1 VILRQTEQQH
11 LNKETY
17 QALPLLL
24 YLLGVPYH
32 IIIHRTMCIISYFS
46 VFGAWLF

>member
-1 VILRQTEQQH
+1 LTTEQQH
-11 LNKETY
+11 PNKETY

-32 IIIHRTMCIISYFS
+32 SMSNLS
-46 VFGAWLF
+46 VNNIF

>member
-11 LNKETY
+11 PNKETY

-32 IIIHRTMCIISYFS
+32 IYMYVYIYMKRPKS
-46 VFGAWLF
+46 

>member
-32 IIIHRTMCIISYFS
+32 T
-46 VFGAWLF
+46 

>member
-11 LNKETY
+11 PNKETY

-32 IIIHRTMCIISYFS
+32 NCTILYQFQKTRIK
-46 VFGAWLF
+46 